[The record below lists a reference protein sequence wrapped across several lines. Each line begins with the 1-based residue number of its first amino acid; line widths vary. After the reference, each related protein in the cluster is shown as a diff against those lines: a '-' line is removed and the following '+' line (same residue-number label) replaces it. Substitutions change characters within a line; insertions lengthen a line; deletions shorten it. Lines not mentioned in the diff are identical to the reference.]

1 MDIHTDVQQPQWED
15 LALSPAEREA
25 QASAPAAVQTPSF
38 AAPVVQT
45 PAAAPA
51 AAPQNQLPAAYLTHE
66 LRAPVTAIRLG
77 LEILQEQIEGRLQP
91 TEQQMLSVA
100 VRNTARLETLV
111 NDILDYSKVVAGKL
125 QVAKTPC
132 EPRGLI
138 REAADG
144 LRATAL
150 AQGVKLVVAEG
161 EPLPRIAAEPR
172 RIVQILT
179 NLISNGIK
187 FTPSRGRVTISAEL
201 GKREHDG
208 TILFKVKD
216 TGRGIPAEDLDKIF
230 DMLMRCSNVK
240 ETEGTGLG
248 LTLAKQ
254 MVQLHGGRIWVD
266 SWRGVGA
273 TFLFTIP
280 IAAEDLGREVKVY
293 PREREF
299 SGLLVNLAKH
309 LNAFLALFV

>member
-1 MDIHTDVQQPQWED
+1 MDVQQPQWED

-25 QASAPAAVQTPSF
+25 QAAAPAAVR
-38 AAPVVQT
+38 APVV
-45 PAAAPA
+45 AASALQAPPAPA
-51 AAPQNQLPAAYLTHE
+51 ASQNQLPAAYLTHE

-125 QVAKTPC
+125 QVEKTPC
-132 EPRGLI
+132 EPRALI

-161 EPLPRIAAEPR
+161 EPLPRVAAEPR

-230 DMLMRCSNVK
+230 DMFMRCSNVK

>member
-1 MDIHTDVQQPQWED
+1 MDAHIDIQQPQWED

-25 QASAPAAVQTPSF
+25 VVAPAPVQTAVQVPVPSPRPAPAAQP
-38 AAPVVQT
+38 
-45 PAAAPA
+45 
-51 AAPQNQLPAAYLTHE
+51 QLPAAYLTHE

-91 TEQQMLSVA
+91 SEQQMLSVA

-111 NDILDYSKVVAGKL
+111 NDIMDYSKVVAGKL
-125 QVAKTPC
+125 SIEKTPC

-138 REAADG
+138 RDAADG

-150 AQGVKLVVAEG
+150 AQGVKLVLADG

-187 FTPSRGRVTISAEL
+187 FTPARGRVTISAEL
-201 GKREHDG
+201 GKREHEG
-208 TILFKVKD
+208 TVLFKVKD
-216 TGRGIPAEDLDKIF
+216 TGRGIPAQDLEKIF
-230 DMLMRCSNVK
+230 DMFTRCSNVT
-240 ETEGTGLG
+240 EVEGTGLG
-248 LTLAKQ
+248 LTLARQ
-254 MVQLHGGRIWVD
+254 MVQLHGGRIWAD

-280 IAAEDLGREVKVY
+280 IVAEDLGRPIKVY